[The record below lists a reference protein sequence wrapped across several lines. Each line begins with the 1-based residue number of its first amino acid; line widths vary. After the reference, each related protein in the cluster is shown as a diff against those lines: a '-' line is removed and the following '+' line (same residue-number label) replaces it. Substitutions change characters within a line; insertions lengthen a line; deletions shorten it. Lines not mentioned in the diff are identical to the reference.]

1 MPRRAA
7 RLTLAKKKPY
17 KKRKLA
23 GGDPATPTDD
33 EWKGMIEFGSFIVRD
48 EEGDEHTFRRGDTA
62 IVLPHG
68 VKVGQAIELCDYW
81 VVKIREVRLRTPE
94 DVWTRVQWY
103 WSGDEVHGAIKSFD
117 SKACGRYERIFSDH
131 FDYVSTSAFDAAV
144 PMKKLNDTDIEQPYI
159 PRDVFYTRYTF
170 EYRARVI
177 QPKPSS
183 ECLCALPYSP
193 DSPSPSSLMHFC
205 PRPACRRWYH
215 AACLVGAGY
224 RDGDGDKDGGKAAR
238 GRRLLGMSPDVDGV
252 GGLEEMGGGEGGRGR
267 GRGKGRVRGEPVRK
281 KVRVASGGSVGK
293 GRGRGRGRAVVV
305 PSTRTS
311 SRGKKFEDS
320 YSDSEDPDQNADSDT
335 DPSSTLLASL
345 PPDLVLIAS
354 QPIVRGAAFPAGGV
368 SGNVG
373 GVVRA
378 RRMVYKAV
386 GGGEEVPEDWEGVL
400 GVGVGEAVVELEG
413 ASEEDD
419 EDDEDSG
426 DGKVKTKTKGRGKGK
441 GKKRVKPRESVAAL
455 LCPEC
460 GGAI

>member
-17 KKRKLA
+17 KKRKLT
-23 GGDPATPTDD
+23 GGDPATPSDD

-81 VVKIREVRLRTPE
+81 VVKIRE
-94 DVWTRVQWY
+94 VWTRVQWY

-193 DSPSPSSLMHFC
+193 DTPSPSSLMHFC

-215 AACLVGAGY
+215 ASCLVGAGY
-224 RDGDGDKDGGKAAR
+224 RDGDGDAEGGKAGR
-238 GRRLLGMSPDVDGV
+238 GRRLLGMSPDVDGE
-252 GGLEEMGGGEGGRGR
+252 GGLEEMGGGEGG
-267 GRGKGRVRGEPVRK
+267 
-281 KVRVASGGSVGK
+281 K
-293 GRGRGRGRAVVV
+293 GRGRGGRKGERGRGGGGGE
-305 PSTRTS
+305 P
-311 SRGKKFEDS
+311 
-320 YSDSEDPDQNADSDT
+320 DPDQDANSNADS
-335 DPSSTLLASL
+335 SSTLLSTL
-345 PPDLVLIAS
+345 PPDLLLIAS

-378 RRMVYKAV
+378 RRMVYNALR
-386 GGGEEVPEDWEGVL
+386 GGEEVPEDREGVL
-400 GVGVGEAVVELEG
+400 GVGVGEAVVE
-413 ASEEDD
+413 
-419 EDDEDSG
+419 
-426 DGKVKTKTKGRGKGK
+426 GKGK